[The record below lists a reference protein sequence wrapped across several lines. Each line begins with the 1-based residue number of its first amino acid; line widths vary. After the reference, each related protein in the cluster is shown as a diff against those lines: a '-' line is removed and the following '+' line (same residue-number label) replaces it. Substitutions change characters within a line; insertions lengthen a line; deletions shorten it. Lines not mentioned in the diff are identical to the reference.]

1 MRRRMVI
8 KTVLTDLRQQ
18 RKVIKAVSTLYGID
32 AITVDLRL
40 GTITV
45 IGVVD
50 PVHVVGE
57 LRRLFG
63 IAEIILVGPAE
74 YEEKKKKDEDEKKK
88 KEAEEKKKKEVEAPR
103 YEWPVGFL
111 NSITDNFS
119 EERII
124 RRGRHGVVYK
134 GVQDNGV
141 CIAVKKLHLM
151 PGIDNEE
158 FINEFHNVVRA
169 RHQNTILLL
178 GYCHHTAQVLVEHNG
193 KHVSAIVE
201 ERSLCSEY
209 LQGGSLDNHLSNE
222 PCALAW
228 HTCYKIIRGICEGL
242 HYLHKGVEYP
252 IYHLELKP
260 TKIFLDNYMMPK
272 IGGFGFSRLFDTTE
286 TFNTSEV
293 ARTSVYMPP
302 EYISK
307 RQITPKFDVFSL
319 GIIILQIMA
328 GKESYTKYADIP
340 PKEFIEHVY
349 GLWVNRMQGTI
360 SKDTSCEVRTCI
372 EIALKCVESSQVKRP
387 TIKQIIQR
395 LNKIDIVECS
405 SIGEL
410 YRTREF
416 AFEFLERITND
427 FSDQNKVGSGGY
439 GDIYKGVLDNGEEI
453 AVKKLHHRQMLFITD
468 KQFKNE
474 VINLMRVEHENI
486 VRLVGYCH
494 HTSQIFVEYEG
505 KHVSASVLERA
516 ICFEYMQGGSLD
528 DQLSAESCK
537 LDWDKCYK
545 IIKGIC
551 EGLHYL
557 HNSVNPIYHLDLK
570 PANILLDKDMVAKI
584 GDFGLSRLFDSA
596 QTYIT
601 ASRDLKGTFGY
612 MPPEYINGQIISPKF
627 DVFSL
632 GVIIIQVMAGKEGYF
647 NCQDTHP
654 KDFIDHVLE
663 KWRVRQQATMS
674 SHVSE
679 EVRTCIEIALKCVE
693 HDRNQRPKIAQI
705 VNELSNIGIAKS
717 SPVGQTT
724 ISPHVSEEVRTCIE
738 IVLKCVEDDR
748 MRRPTIAQIVN
759 ELSKIGIAKGSPIS
773 QISQATFS
781 SPQQVAQPEQGGSHE
796 ANKLT
801 RTPLGETSRSGP
813 GQACRKLNLWK
824 WNVKLNL
831 KRKVK
836 LKLKRNES

>member
-1 MRRRMVI
+1 MMKRKMVM
-8 KTVLTDLRQQ
+8 KVALNDSSQQ
-18 RKVIKAVSTLYGID
+18 RKALKALSNLHGID
-32 AITVDLRL
+32 AIAADLPGGR
-40 GTITV
+40 ITV
-45 IGVVD
+45 TGVVD
-50 PVHVVGE
+50 PVDVVGK

-63 IAEIILVGPAE
+63 NAEIVSVDVVGK
-74 YEEKKKKDEDEKKK
+74 EESERKGK
-88 KEAEEKKKKEVEAPR
+88 KEPPPPPPPPRPPPKIVECPYPYPFPYPPPR
-103 YEWPVGFL
+103 YEFTVGFL

-124 RRGRHGVVYK
+124 GRGRHGLVYK

-151 PGIDNEE
+151 SGLDDEE
-158 FINEFHNVVRA
+158 FKNEFNNLMRVG
-169 RHQNTILLL
+169 HQNTIPLV
-178 GYCHHTAQVLVEHNG
+178 GYCHHIAQVLVEHNG
-193 KHVSAIVE
+193 KHVSARVE
-201 ERSLCSEY
+201 ERYLCSEY
-209 LQGGSLDNHLSNE
+209 MEGGNLDKHLSNE

-228 HTCYKIIRGICEGL
+228 HTCYKIIRGVCEGL

-260 TKIFLDNYMMPK
+260 TKILLDKDMMPK

-307 RQITPKFDVFSL
+307 WQITPKFDVFSL

-349 GLWVNRMQGTI
+349 GFWVNRMQGTI
-360 SKDTSCEVRTCI
+360 SKHTSREVRTCI

-387 TIKQIIQR
+387 TINQIIQR

-405 SIGEL
+405 SIDEL

-439 GDIYKGVLDNGEEI
+439 GDVYKGMLDNGEEI
-453 AVKKLHHRQMLFITD
+453 AVKKLHQLGID
-468 KQFKNE
+468 DEQFKNE
-474 VINLMRVEHENI
+474 VNNLMRVQHENI
-486 VRLVGYCH
+486 VRLVGYCY
-494 HTSQIFVEYEG
+494 HTSQIFVEYKG
-505 KHVSASVLERA
+505 KHVSASVVERA
-516 ICFEYMQGGSLD
+516 ICFEYMQGGSLH

-545 IIKGIC
+545 IIRGIC

-557 HNSVNPIYHLDLK
+557 HNAVPPIYHLDLK
-570 PANILLDKDMVAKI
+570 PGNILLDKDMVAKI

-596 QTYIT
+596 QTYMT
-601 ASRDLKGTFGY
+601 ASRDLKGTVGY
-612 MPPEYINGQIISPKF
+612 MPPEYIEGQKISPKF

-632 GVIIIQVMAGKEGYF
+632 GVIIIKMMAGKEASYAHT
-647 NCQDTHP
+647 CREE
-654 KDFIDHVLE
+654 FIEHVCK
-663 KWRVRQQATMS
+663 KWQVRLQATMR
-674 SHVSE
+674 SHLLE

-693 HDRNQRPKIAQI
+693 DNRIRRPTIAQI
-705 VNELSNIGIAKS
+705 VNELSNIGIVKR
-717 SPVGQTT
+717 SPVGQVQATK
-724 ISPHVSEEVRTCIE
+724 SPHVSEEVRTCIE
-738 IVLKCVEDDR
+738 IVLKCVEDNITG
-748 MRRPTIAQIVN
+748 RPTIAQIVN

-773 QISQATFS
+773 QRVTWPSVQ
-781 SPQQVAQPEQGGSHE
+781 
-796 ANKLT
+796 N
-801 RTPLGETSRSGP
+801 
-813 GQACRKLNLWK
+813 LNVPKRYL
-824 WNVKLNL
+824 KLNL
-831 KRKVK
+831 KKNVK
-836 LKLKRNES
+836 LKLKRNVN

>member
-1 MRRRMVI
+1 MMKRKMVM
-8 KTVLTDLRQQ
+8 KVALNDSSQQ
-18 RKVIKAVSTLYGID
+18 RKALKALSNLHGID
-32 AITVDLRL
+32 AIAADLPGGR
-40 GTITV
+40 ITV
-45 IGVVD
+45 TGVVD
-50 PVHVVGE
+50 PVDVVGK

-63 IAEIILVGPAE
+63 NAEIVSVDVVGK
-74 YEEKKKKDEDEKKK
+74 EESERKGK
-88 KEAEEKKKKEVEAPR
+88 KEPPPPPPPPR
-103 YEWPVGFL
+103 PPYEFTVGFL

-124 RRGRHGVVYK
+124 GRGRHGLVYK

-151 PGIDNEE
+151 SGLDDEE
-158 FINEFHNVVRA
+158 FKNEFNNLMRVG
-169 RHQNTILLL
+169 HQNTIPLV
-178 GYCHHTAQVLVEHNG
+178 GYCHHIAQVLVEHNG
-193 KHVSAIVE
+193 KHVSARVE
-201 ERSLCSEY
+201 ERYLCSEY
-209 LQGGSLDNHLSNE
+209 MEGGNLDKHLSNE

-228 HTCYKIIRGICEGL
+228 HTCYKIIRGVCEGL

-260 TKIFLDNYMMPK
+260 TKILLDKDMMPK

-307 RQITPKFDVFSL
+307 WQITPKFDVFSL

-349 GLWVNRMQGTI
+349 GFWVNRMQGTI
-360 SKDTSCEVRTCI
+360 SKHTSREVRTCI

-387 TIKQIIQR
+387 TINQIIQR

-405 SIGEL
+405 SIDEL

-439 GDIYKGVLDNGEEI
+439 GDVYKGMLDNGEEI
-453 AVKKLHHRQMLFITD
+453 AVKKLHQLGID
-468 KQFKNE
+468 DEQFKNE
-474 VINLMRVEHENI
+474 VNNLMRVQHENI
-486 VRLVGYCH
+486 VRLVGYCY
-494 HTSQIFVEYEG
+494 HTSQIFVEYKG
-505 KHVSASVLERA
+505 KHVSASVVERA
-516 ICFEYMQGGSLD
+516 ICFEYMQGGSLH

-545 IIKGIC
+545 IIRGIC

-557 HNSVNPIYHLDLK
+557 HNAVPPIYHLDLK
-570 PANILLDKDMVAKI
+570 PGNILLDKDMVAKI

-596 QTYIT
+596 QTYMT
-601 ASRDLKGTFGY
+601 ASRDLKGTVGY
-612 MPPEYINGQIISPKF
+612 MPPEYIEGQKISPKF

-632 GVIIIQVMAGKEGYF
+632 GVIIIKMMAGKEASYAHT
-647 NCQDTHP
+647 CREE
-654 KDFIDHVLE
+654 FIEHVCK
-663 KWRVRQQATMS
+663 KWQVRLQATMR
-674 SHVSE
+674 SHLLE

-693 HDRNQRPKIAQI
+693 DNRIRRPTIAQI
-705 VNELSNIGIAKS
+705 VNELSNIGIVKR
-717 SPVGQTT
+717 SPVGQVQATK
-724 ISPHVSEEVRTCIE
+724 SPHVSEEVRTCIE
-738 IVLKCVEDDR
+738 IVLKCVEDNITG
-748 MRRPTIAQIVN
+748 RPTIAQIVN

-773 QISQATFS
+773 Q
-781 SPQQVAQPEQGGSHE
+781 
-796 ANKLT
+796 
-801 RTPLGETSRSGP
+801 P
-813 GQACRKLNLWK
+813 GQACRT
-824 WNVKLNL
+824 
-831 KRKVK
+831 
-836 LKLKRNES
+836 